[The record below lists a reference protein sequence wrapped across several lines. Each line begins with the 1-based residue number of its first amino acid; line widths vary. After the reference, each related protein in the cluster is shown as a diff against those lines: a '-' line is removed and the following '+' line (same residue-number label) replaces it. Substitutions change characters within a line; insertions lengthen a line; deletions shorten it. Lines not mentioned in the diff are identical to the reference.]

1 MYVAMIE
8 GKTNTAIIAAT
19 KVLRPTVQN
28 GTAANKLA
36 IIVASTMCGHQEL
49 AAMDT
54 ATFNRLRPFPT
65 GRLPDRGVG
74 RPRLRF
80 DFAGRSDYR
89 LGSRLTI
96 GRLARHDA
104 TNAES

>member
-8 GKTNTAIIAAT
+8 AKTNTAIIAAT

-65 GRLPDRGVG
+65 GR
-74 RPRLRF
+74 
-80 DFAGRSDYR
+80 SDDQPIPYP
-89 LGSRLTI
+89 
-96 GRLARHDA
+96 ARA
-104 TNAES
+104 I